1 MIDRITTKIEQA
13 REIGLAEGISKYE
26 AYFVNAMGLYEKYRA
41 GVNNNLTLDGM
52 ADCIIA

>member
-13 REIGLAEGISKYE
+13 REISLEAGISKYR

-41 GVNNNLTLDGM
+41 EVNNNLTLDGM
-52 ADCIIA
+52 TDCIIA